1 MHLTLS
7 VKPQTIIIKIENN
20 VNFLCVCRLKQMQKA
35 ASKERKAVLKQR
47 RNMIKSQLSTNNM
60 LTKVKLNTP
69 RDSQR
74 NSGPFK
80 VYNIQSH
87 TESIRSE
94 TSISRNSA
102 GEEVVSVTSHS
113 IINRVSDL
121 EVNEK
126 DPDTKTSRSL
136 AKADK
141 IQR

>member
-1 MHLTLS
+1 
-7 VKPQTIIIKIENN
+7 
-20 VNFLCVCRLKQMQKA
+20 MQKA

-47 RNMIKSQLSTNNM
+47 RNMIKAQLSTNNM

-69 RDSQR
+69 RDNQR

-80 VYNIQSH
+80 VYNIRSH
-87 TESIRSE
+87 SESVRSE
-94 TSISRNSA
+94 TSVSRNSA

-113 IINRVSDL
+113 IINRVSDI

-126 DPDTKTSRSL
+126 PEVKTNRSL

-141 IQR
+141 IQRYGYSLYEV